1 MMNDS
6 FTVIKCPNCSGYG
19 GIGKEPNRVICPTC
33 KGKGVIVIDNLT
45 GKLVVYGENET
56 QKPRD

>member
-33 KGKGVIVIDNLT
+33 KSKGVIVIDNLT
-45 GKLVVYGENET
+45 GKLVVDDENET
-56 QKPRD
+56 